1 MTKLKK
7 RFACNECGYI
17 SSAWMGKCPECNSWN
32 SFIEEVINDNK
43 NTTVTNVTDKE
54 IQYPVKIQEI
64 QRLEEDIFVLENENM
79 NIFFGTG
86 IVPGSV
92 ILLSGE
98 PGVGKSTFL
107 FLLAKFI
114 KRSKK
119 IYYFSG
125 EESVSQIKK
134 RFDRV
139 GASDSS
145 LFVSIISQLEKIN
158 EICVKEK
165 PMFVF
170 VDSIQTCFSSE
181 VDSGQ
186 GTISQIK
193 KCTQMLIDYAKTS
206 NAVVV
211 IVCHVTKSGEIA
223 GPKLMEHMVD
233 VVTYFESDYKNQ
245 FRILRS
251 RKNRFGNVDEILV
264 FEMKEKGLEVI
275 DNPSSYFIESE
286 NIEDSSVGKCKCVII
301 EGKRPLIVEVEA
313 LVVPSAYPMPKRF
326 SEGIEISRIN
336 RILAIID
343 KHLGENFN
351 NYDVYT
357 NISGGIKTSDI
368 GIDLAIAAALISS
381 KKQKTIINKD
391 VFIGELSL
399 TGGIK
404 KVNQIEKRVKE
415 AERFGFNN
423 IYYQDEKNTLRGLEI
438 LRNYFQG

>member
-1 MTKLKK
+1 MRSKTK
-7 RFACNECGYI
+7 
-17 SSAWMGKCPECNSWN
+17 
-32 SFIEEVINDNK
+32 
-43 NTTVTNVTDKE
+43 NVE
-54 IQYPVKIQEI
+54 NQLPVKIQEV
-64 QRLEEDIFVLENENM
+64 QQLEDDIFILENESLNV
-79 NIFFGTG
+79 FFGAG

-107 FLLAKFI
+107 FLLARYI

-125 EESVSQIKK
+125 EESVNQIKK

-145 LFVSIISQLEKIN
+145 LFVSNLSQIENIS
-158 EICVKEK
+158 EICQKEK

-181 VDSGQ
+181 VDSAQ

-193 KCTQMLIDYAKTS
+193 KCTQTLIDYAKSS
-206 NAVVV
+206 NAVVI

-223 GPKLMEHMVD
+223 GPKIMEHMVD

-264 FEMKEKGLEVI
+264 FEMKEKGLEI
-275 DNPSSYFIESE
+275 INNPSAFFIEQDNLE
-286 NIEDSSVGKCKCVII
+286 ESSVGKCKCVIM
-301 EGKRPLIVEVEA
+301 EGKRPLIVDIEA

-326 SEGIEISRIN
+326 SEGIDISRIN

-343 KHLGENFN
+343 KHLNENFN

-357 NISGGIKTSDI
+357 NICGGIKTSDI
-368 GIDLAIAAALISS
+368 GIDLAIAAAILSS
-381 KKQKTIINKD
+381 KKKKPIKNNN

-404 KVNQIEKRVKE
+404 KVNQVEKRIKE
-415 AERFGFNN
+415 AGRFGCDEVF
-423 IYYQDEKNTLRGLEI
+423 YQDEKNRLQGIEI
-438 LRNYFQG
+438 LKDYFQ

>member
-1 MTKLKK
+1 MSKLKK
-7 RFACNECGYI
+7 RYVCNECGYT
-17 SSAWMGKCPECNSWN
+17 SSVWMGKCPECNSWN
-32 SFIEEVINDNK
+32 SFVEEIISEVFEK
-43 NTTVTNVTDKE
+43 KQQSTE
-54 IQYPVKIQEI
+54 SELPVKIQEI
-64 QRLEEDIFVLENENM
+64 QQLEDDIFILENEHM
-79 NIFFGTG
+79 NVFFGSG

-107 FLLAKFI
+107 FLLARYI

-125 EESVSQIKK
+125 EESVNQIKK

-145 LFVSIISQLEKIN
+145 LFVSNLSQMEKIN
-158 EICVKEK
+158 EICQKEK

-170 VDSIQTCFSSE
+170 VDSIQTCFSAE
-181 VDSGQ
+181 VDSVQ

-193 KCTQMLIDYAKTS
+193 KCTQTLIDYAKTS
-206 NAVVV
+206 NAVVI

-223 GPKLMEHMVD
+223 GPKIMEHMVD

-264 FEMKEKGLEVI
+264 FEMKEKGLEI
-275 DNPSSYFIESE
+275 INNPSSFFIEQDNLE
-286 NIEDSSVGKCKCVII
+286 ESSVGKCKCVIM
-301 EGKRPLIVEVEA
+301 EGKRPLIVDIES

-326 SEGIEISRIN
+326 SEGIDISRIN

-343 KHLGENFN
+343 KHLNENFN

-357 NISGGIKTSDI
+357 NICGGIRTSDI
-368 GIDLAIAAALISS
+368 GIDLAIAAAIISS
-381 KKQKTIINKD
+381 KKKKPIKNNN

-399 TGGIK
+399 TGRIK
-404 KVNQIEKRVKE
+404 KVNQIEKRIKE
-415 AERFGFNN
+415 AGRFGFDK
-423 IYYQDEKNTLRGLEI
+423 IFYQDEKNSLPGIEI
-438 LRNYFQG
+438 LKDYFQ

>member
-1 MTKLKK
+1 
-7 RFACNECGYI
+7 
-17 SSAWMGKCPECNSWN
+17 
-32 SFIEEVINDNK
+32 
-43 NTTVTNVTDKE
+43 
-54 IQYPVKIQEI
+54 
-64 QRLEEDIFVLENENM
+64 
-79 NIFFGTG
+79 
-86 IVPGSV
+86 
-92 ILLSGE
+92 
-98 PGVGKSTFL
+98 
-107 FLLAKFI
+107 
-114 KRSKK
+114 
-119 IYYFSG
+119 
-125 EESVSQIKK
+125 
-134 RFDRV
+134 
-139 GASDSS
+139 
-145 LFVSIISQLEKIN
+145 
-158 EICVKEK
+158 
-165 PMFVF
+165 
-170 VDSIQTCFSSE
+170 
-181 VDSGQ
+181 
-186 GTISQIK
+186 
-193 KCTQMLIDYAKTS
+193 
-206 NAVVV
+206 
-211 IVCHVTKSGEIA
+211 
-223 GPKLMEHMVD
+223 MEHMVD

-301 EGKRPLIVEVEA
+301 EGKRPLIVEIEA

-415 AERFGFNN
+415 AERFGFNS
-423 IYYQDEKNTLRGLEI
+423 IYYQDEKNSLRGLEI

>member
-1 MTKLKK
+1 MSKVKK
-7 RFACNECGYI
+7 RYVCNECGYT
-17 SSAWMGKCPECNSWN
+17 SSVWMGKCPECNSWN
-32 SFIEEVINDNK
+32 SFIEEIISETIEKKTK
-43 NTTVTNVTDKE
+43 NVENQLP
-54 IQYPVKIQEI
+54 IKIQEV
-64 QRLEEDIFVLENENM
+64 QQLEDDIFILENESLNV
-79 NIFFGTG
+79 FFGAG

-107 FLLAKFI
+107 FLLARYI

-125 EESVSQIKK
+125 EESVNQIKK

-145 LFVSIISQLEKIN
+145 LFVSNLSQIENIS
-158 EICVKEK
+158 EICQKEK

-181 VDSGQ
+181 VDSAQ

-193 KCTQMLIDYAKTS
+193 KCTQTLIDYAKSS
-206 NAVVV
+206 NAVVI

-223 GPKLMEHMVD
+223 GPKIMEHMVD

-264 FEMKEKGLEVI
+264 FEMKEKGLEI
-275 DNPSSYFIESE
+275 INNPSAFFIEQDNLE
-286 NIEDSSVGKCKCVII
+286 ESSVGKCKCVIM
-301 EGKRPLIVEVEA
+301 EGKRPLIVDIEA

-326 SEGIEISRIN
+326 SEGIDISRIN

-343 KHLGENFN
+343 KHLNENFN

-357 NISGGIKTSDI
+357 NICGGIKTSDI
-368 GIDLAIAAALISS
+368 GIDLAIAAAILSS
-381 KKQKTIINKD
+381 KKKKPIKNNN

-404 KVNQIEKRVKE
+404 KVNQVEKRIKE
-415 AERFGFNN
+415 AGRFGCDEVF
-423 IYYQDEKNTLRGLEI
+423 YQDEKNRLQGIDI
-438 LRNYFQG
+438 LKDYFQ

>member
-1 MTKLKK
+1 MTKIKK
-7 RFACNECGYI
+7 RFACNECGYV
-17 SSAWMGKCPECNSWN
+17 SGAWMGKCPECNSWN
-32 SFIEEVINDNK
+32 SFVEEIISNNVDVVHSKDNK
-43 NTTVTNVTDKE
+43 ET
-54 IQYPVKIQEI
+54 QLPVKIQEV
-64 QRLEEDIFVLENENM
+64 QNLDEDIFILDNDNI
-79 NIFFGTG
+79 NIFVGSGF
-86 IVPGSV
+86 VPGSV

-107 FLLAKFI
+107 FLLAKYI

-125 EESVSQIKK
+125 EESVNQIKK

-145 LFVSIISQLEKIN
+145 LFVSNISQVEKIN
-158 EICVKEK
+158 EICQKEK

-181 VDSGQ
+181 VDSAQ

-193 KCTQMLIDYAKTS
+193 KCTQILIDYAKMS
-206 NAVVV
+206 NAVVI

-223 GPKLMEHMVD
+223 GPKIMEHMVD

-251 RKNRFGNVDEILV
+251 RKNRFGNIDEILV
-264 FEMKEKGLEVI
+264 FEMKENGLDII
-275 DNPSSYFIESE
+275 DNPSSFFIESE
-286 NIEDSSVGKCKCVII
+286 NLEDSSIGKCKCVII
-301 EGKRPLIVEVEA
+301 EGKRPVIVDIEA

-326 SEGIEISRIN
+326 SEGIDVSRIN

-343 KHLGENFN
+343 KHLNENFN

-357 NISGGIKTSDI
+357 NISGGIRTSDI
-368 GIDLAIAAALISS
+368 GIDLAIAVAMISS
-381 KKQKTIINKD
+381 KKQKPIKND
-391 VFIGELSL
+391 NVFIGELSL

-404 KVNQIEKRVKE
+404 KVNQIEKRIKE
-415 AERFGFNN
+415 AMRFGLNN
-423 IYYQDEKNTLRGLEI
+423 VYYQDEKNQIKGIIFLKD
-438 LRNYFQG
+438 YFQ

>member
-1 MTKLKK
+1 MTKVKK
-7 RFACNECGYI
+7 RFVCSECGYV

-32 SFIEEVINDNK
+32 AFTEEIINDNVQ
-43 NTTVTNVTDKE
+43 TSDSDKKD
-54 IQYPVKIQEI
+54 IQLPIKIQEV
-64 QRLEEDIFVLENENM
+64 QQLEEDIFILENENM
-79 NIFFGTG
+79 NIFFGSG

-107 FLLAKFI
+107 FLLAKYI

-145 LFVSIISQLEKIN
+145 LFVSNISQVEKIN
-158 EICVKEK
+158 EICMKEK

-193 KCTQMLIDYAKTS
+193 KCTQTLIDYAKVS
-206 NAVVV
+206 NAVVI

-223 GPKLMEHMVD
+223 GPKIMEHMVD

-264 FEMKEKGLEVI
+264 FEMKEKGLEII
-275 DNPSSYFIESE
+275 DNPSSFFIESE
-286 NIEDSSVGKCKCVII
+286 NRSEFSVGKCKCVII
-301 EGKRPLIVEVEA
+301 EGKRPLIVDIEA
-313 LVVPSAYPMPKRF
+313 LVVPSAFPMPKRF
-326 SEGIEISRIN
+326 SEGIEVSRIN

-343 KHLGENFN
+343 KHLNENFN

-381 KKQKTIINKD
+381 KKQKAIKND
-391 VFIGELSL
+391 NVFIGELSL

-404 KVNQIEKRVKE
+404 KVNQIDKRIKE
-415 AERFGFNN
+415 AVRFGFNK
-423 IYYQDEKNTLRGLEI
+423 IYYQDEKYSLEGI
-438 LRNYFQG
+438 VFLKDYFQ